1 MSGIIIA
8 GIISGCLYALVA
20 LGLVL
25 IFRTTG
31 AVNFAQGDVGGFGT
45 FVAIGLSNGLWAHFS
60 TPAGVVVGLAAAGTL
75 NVVVYLFVIRF
86 LEGRSADLVTT
97 LVATLGVSEIIEGVL
112 PNFFGYNPFSLK
124 LFPNLPSLHLLGV
137 SIPFAGVAIVA
148 STAVALL
155 VFAWVLYRTRIGMA
169 LKMGAS
175 NMALAEMSGVPM
187 FTVKLAL
194 WFISG
199 VIAGWGVMLFSAYD
213 NVSTN
218 TMAEFLLFSAVA
230 ASWGAFRSIPWTI
243 IGAIVV
249 GIVSDVVARYSP
261 APLGQS
267 TAFVLLLVVFLV
279 MQKREAPVVTRMD
292 LERVFQRFVRPTYS
306 RVRSAGI
313 GEWVVLST
321 LGIVFLLTG
330 GSTIQNYVVDGSAF
344 AIVVAGLALSIRF
357 GGRLNLAGGAYV
369 LVGSYVMGIG
379 LQRGWG
385 FIPALLLSLSIGA
398 VAGLLIGIVT
408 LRLETIYFVNLGLVL
423 SAAVGEIVLL
433 IPNLTGGGEG
443 MQVTAPFGKSTFLG
457 QPVIDVV
464 IAIAALVALGAYS
477 LYGRSLSAART
488 ATCGADT
495 RLARTSGMHSS
506 LRLVLIEGVAA
517 ATMAAGGSLLAIAG
531 GYISVSQFGVL
542 YSNSLIASVLL
553 GGAWGIAGVAVGA
566 FFGAVLPL
574 LLGSFSTWVGV
585 INGGVLVLVIVLF
598 PSGAEGGLTGLYRR
612 IPARLASVGLFQS
625 RMRPPALAS
634 AAAPDS
640 TETEE
645 KMSSEALQGL

>member
-1 MSGIIIA
+1 MSGIVIA
-8 GIISGCLYALVA
+8 GVISGCLYALVA

-60 TPAGVVVGLAAAGTL
+60 TPVGVVAGLGAAGLL
-75 NVVVYLFVIRF
+75 NVIVYLFVIRF

-97 LVATLGVSEIIEGVL
+97 LVATLGVSQIIEGVL
-112 PNFFGYNPFSLK
+112 PNFFGYNPFSLR
-124 LFPNLPSLHLLGV
+124 LFPTLPSVHLLGV
-137 SIPFAGVAIVA
+137 AIPFAGVAIVA

-155 VFAWVLYRTRIGMA
+155 VFALVLYRTKIGMA

-187 FTVKLAL
+187 FTLKLVL

-213 NVSTN
+213 NLSTN

-249 GIVSDVVARYSP
+249 GVVSDVVARYSP
-261 APLGQS
+261 ASLGQS
-267 TAFVLLLVVFLV
+267 TSFVLLLIVFLV
-279 MQKREAPVVTRMD
+279 MQRREAPVVSRMD
-292 LERVFQRFVRPTYS
+292 LERVLQRFVRPTYA
-306 RVRSAGI
+306 RVRSVGI
-313 GEWVVLST
+313 GEWMVVAALGLLFLFTGSST
-321 LGIVFLLTG
+321 TQ
-330 GSTIQNYVVDGSAF
+330 SYVLDGAAF
-344 AIVVAGLALSIRF
+344 AVVVAGLALSIRF

-369 LVGSYVMGIG
+369 LVGAYVMGIG

-385 FIPALLLSLSIGA
+385 FLPALLVALVMGA
-398 VAGLLIGIVT
+398 AVGLLLGLVT

-433 IPNLTGGGEG
+433 LPNLTGGGEG
-443 MQVTAPFGKSTFLG
+443 LSVVAPFSQSTFLG
-457 QPVIDVV
+457 EPVINVV
-464 IAIAALVALGAYS
+464 IVVLALAVLAAYGW
-477 LYGRSLSAART
+477 YGRSLAGART
-488 ATCGADT
+488 AICGADT
-495 RLARTSGMHSS
+495 RLARASGMRSS
-506 LRLVLIEGVAA
+506 LRLVVIEGVAG
-517 ATMAAGGSLLAIAG
+517 ATMAIGGSLVAVAG

-542 YSNSLIASVLL
+542 YSNALIASVLL
-553 GGAWGIAGVAVGA
+553 GGAWGIAGVVVGA

-574 LLGSFSTWVGV
+574 LLGSFSTWVSV
-585 INGGVLVLVIVLF
+585 INGGVIVLVIVLF
-598 PSGAEGGLTGLYRR
+598 PSGAEGGLTGLYRWV
-612 IPARLASVGLFQS
+612 PARLAALDAW
-625 RMRPPALAS
+625 RLRTPPAVVVSQVAS
-634 AAAPDS
+634 GRQ
-640 TETEE
+640 ETEE
-645 KMSSEALQGL
+645 SSSEAIQGL

>member
-8 GIISGCLYALVA
+8 GVISGCLYALVA

-31 AVNFAQGDVGGFGT
+31 AVNFAQGDVGGFGA

-60 TPAGVVVGLAAAGTL
+60 TPVGVVVGLAAAGLL

-112 PNFFGYNPFSLK
+112 PNFFGYNPYSLK

-148 STAVALL
+148 SAAVALL

-175 NMALAEMSGVPM
+175 NMVLAEMSGVPM

-213 NVSTN
+213 NLSTN

-261 APLGQS
+261 ASLGQS
-267 TAFVLLLVVFLV
+267 TSFVLLLVVFLV
-279 MQKREAPVVTRMD
+279 MQRRQAPVVTRMD
-292 LERVFQRFVRPTYS
+292 LERVLQRFVRPTYA
-306 RVRSAGI
+306 RARSIGI
-313 GEWVVLST
+313 GEWVVMAT
-321 LGIVFLLTG
+321 LGLVFLFTG
-330 GSTIQNYVVDGSAF
+330 GSSVESYVLDGAAF
-344 AIVVAGLALSIRF
+344 AIVVAGLALSMRF

-369 LVGSYVMGIG
+369 LVGAYVMGIG

-385 FIPALLLSLSIGA
+385 FVPTLLASLAVGAAMGLLL
-398 VAGLLIGIVT
+398 GLVT

-433 IPNLTGGGEG
+433 VPGLTGGGQG
-443 MQVTAPFGKSTFLG
+443 LSVSAPFAQSTFLG
-457 QPVIDVV
+457 QPIINVV
-464 IAIAALVALGAYS
+464 IVVLALIALGAYS
-477 LYGRSLSAART
+477 VFGSSLSAART

-495 RLARTSGMHSS
+495 RLARASGMRSS
-506 LRLVLIEGVAA
+506 LRLVVVEGVAA
-517 ATMAAGGSLLAIAG
+517 ATMAVGGSLVGIAG
-531 GYISVSQFGVL
+531 GYISVSQFGIL
-542 YSNSLIASVLL
+542 YSNALIASVLL
-553 GGAWGIAGVAVGA
+553 GGAWGIAGVGVGA

-574 LLGSFSTWVGV
+574 MLGSFSTWVSV

-598 PSGAEGGLTGLYRR
+598 PSGAEGGLTTLYRR
-612 IPARLASVGLFQS
+612 VPTKLVLAALHRSNE
-625 RMRPPALAS
+625 RRPGAVSQVATAS
-634 AAAPDS
+634 AES
-640 TETEE
+640 EE
-645 KMSSEALQGL
+645 NSSEALQDL

>member
-8 GIISGCLYALVA
+8 GVISGCLYALVA

-31 AVNFAQGDVGGFGT
+31 AVNFAQGDVGGFGA

-60 TPAGVVVGLAAAGTL
+60 TPVGVVVGLAAAGLL

-97 LVATLGVSEIIEGVL
+97 LVATLGVSEIIEGIL
-112 PNFFGYNPFSLK
+112 PNFFGYNPYSLK

-137 SIPFAGVAIVA
+137 SIPFAGMAIVA
-148 STAVALL
+148 STALALL

-175 NMALAEMSGVPM
+175 NMVLAEMSGVPM
-187 FTVKLAL
+187 FTVKVAL

-213 NVSTN
+213 NLSTN

-249 GIVSDVVARYSP
+249 GIVSDLVARYSP
-261 APLGQS
+261 ASLGQS
-267 TAFVLLLVVFLV
+267 TSFVLLLVVFLV
-279 MQKREAPVVTRMD
+279 MQRRQAPVVTRMD
-292 LERVFQRFVRPTYS
+292 LERVLQRFVRPTYA
-306 RVRSAGI
+306 RARSIGI
-313 GEWVVLST
+313 GEWVVMAT
-321 LGIVFLLTG
+321 LGLVFLFMG
-330 GSTIQNYVVDGSAF
+330 GSSVESYVLDGAAF
-344 AIVVAGLALSIRF
+344 AIVVAGLALSMRF

-369 LVGSYVMGIG
+369 LVGAYVMGIG
-379 LQRGWG
+379 LQRSWG
-385 FIPALLLSLSIGA
+385 FVPTLLASLAVGA
-398 VAGLLIGIVT
+398 AMGLLVGLVT

-433 IPNLTGGGEG
+433 VPGLTGGGQG
-443 MQVTAPFGKSTFLG
+443 ISVSAPFAQSTFLG
-457 QPVIDVV
+457 QPVINVV
-464 IAIAALVALGAYS
+464 IVALALVALGAYS
-477 LYGRSLSAART
+477 VFGSSLSAART

-495 RLARTSGMHSS
+495 RLARASGMRSS
-506 LRLVLIEGVAA
+506 LRLVVVEGVAA
-517 ATMAAGGSLLAIAG
+517 ATMAVGGSLVGIAG
-531 GYISVSQFGVL
+531 GYISVSQFGIL
-542 YSNSLIASVLL
+542 YSNALIASVLL
-553 GGAWGIAGVAVGA
+553 GGAWGIAGVGVGA

-574 LLGSFSTWVGV
+574 MLGSFSTWVSV

-598 PSGAEGGLTGLYRR
+598 PSGAEGGLTTLYRR
-612 IPARLASVGLFQS
+612 VPTKLVLAALHRSS
-625 RMRPPALAS
+625 ERRPGAVSQMATAS
-634 AAAPDS
+634 AES
-640 TETEE
+640 EE
-645 KMSSEALQGL
+645 NSSEALQDL

>member
-1 MSGIIIA
+1 MSGIVIA

-45 FVAIGLSNGLWAHFS
+45 FVAIGLSNGVWAHFS
-60 TPAGVVVGLAAAGTL
+60 TPVGVVVGLGAAGLL

-97 LVATLGVSEIIEGVL
+97 LVATLGVSQIIEGVL

-148 STAVALL
+148 STAVALV
-155 VFAWVLYRTRIGMA
+155 VFAFVLYRTKIGMA

-249 GIVSDVVARYSP
+249 GIASDVVARYSP
-261 APLGQS
+261 ASLGQS
-267 TAFVLLLVVFLV
+267 TSFVLLLIVFLM
-279 MQKREAPVVTRMD
+279 MQRREAPVVSRMD
-292 LERVFQRFVRPTYS
+292 LERVFQRFVRPTYA

-313 GEWVVLST
+313 GEWVVVAT
-321 LGIVFLLTG
+321 LGLLFLFTG
-330 GSTIQNYVVDGSAF
+330 SSTIQSYVLDGSAF
-344 AIVVAGLALSIRF
+344 AVVVAGLALSIRF

-369 LVGSYVMGIG
+369 LVGAYVMGVG

-385 FIPALLLSLSIGA
+385 FVPTLLVALGIGA
-398 VAGLLIGIVT
+398 AAGLLLGLVT

-433 IPNLTGGGEG
+433 LPNLTGGGEG
-443 MQVTAPFGKSTFLG
+443 LSVVAPFSQSTFLG

-464 IAIAALVALGAYS
+464 IVVLALVALAAYG
-477 LYGRSLSAART
+477 LYGRSLGGARM

-495 RLARTSGMHSS
+495 RLARASGMRSS
-506 LRLVLIEGVAA
+506 LRLVVIEGVAG
-517 ATMAAGGSLLAIAG
+517 ATMAIGGSLVAVAG

-542 YSNSLIASVLL
+542 YSNALIASVLL
-553 GGAWGIAGVAVGA
+553 GGAWGMAGVVVGA

-574 LLGSFSTWVGV
+574 LLGSFSTWVSV

-598 PSGAEGGLTGLYRR
+598 PSGAEGGLTGLYRWV
-612 IPARLASVGLFQS
+612 PARLAVAGVW
-625 RMRPPALAS
+625 RWRTPPA
-634 AAAPDS
+634 APVS
-640 TETEE
+640 QVVPVGQEAEE
-645 KMSSEALQGL
+645 ASSEALQGL